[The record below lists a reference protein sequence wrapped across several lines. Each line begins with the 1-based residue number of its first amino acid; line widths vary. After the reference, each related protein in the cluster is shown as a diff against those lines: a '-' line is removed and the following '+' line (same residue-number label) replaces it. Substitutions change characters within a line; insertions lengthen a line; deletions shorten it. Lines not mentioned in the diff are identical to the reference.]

1 MASKPKSTAGS
12 QDALEGRAP
21 SGPCSVDLPVHDDC
35 CVSPCDPPWLPDK
48 ACLIWYEYRYFRVP
62 FRSETKSAT
71 TLRLGEERYIEFRIL
86 YQHRMCLVGKQ
97 HGPLLYTVT
106 LLPGEK
112 VTLYHSDRYRQ
123 ITSVQDRYS
132 VQTTFMQ
139 FLSTVHE
146 ARVTNTLSQLSDKL
160 VKADTSFS
168 SSVSL
173 DIGVGSG
180 SMSNSASASYSDHNA
195 VQIGSVSDQFQQS
208 IAQASLLTH
217 AERSV
222 VVSTYAEKDSLDT
235 SARTIQNDNACRAV
249 TYFVR
254 KVMELYNFSTVV
266 AEISYRVIAP
276 NVPSDWHPLDD
287 IAWLPSS
294 IQTQI
299 KDAVKLLPKVGT
311 VVEAARP
318 FSLPTDGTVY
328 DPELAHCC
336 SCEPQREAG
345 MQISLEKQK
354 ADALKACL
362 EAQLLEAEL
371 KRRQMLL
378 DQGQLAPFEPAPAP
392 VPASP

>member
-1 MASKPKSTAGS
+1 MASKPKSVAGS
-12 QDALEGRAP
+12 QDA
-21 SGPCSVDLPVHDDC
+21 SGGIAASDACSVAMPVQDEC
-35 CVSPCDPPWLPDK
+35 CVSPCDPPWLLDK
-48 ACLIWYEYRYFRVP
+48 ACLIWYEYRYLRVP
-62 FRSETKSAT
+62 FGTEPKSAGT
-71 TLRLGEERYIEFRIL
+71 VRLGDDRYVEFRIL
-86 YQHRMCLVGKQ
+86 YQHRMCLLGKQ

-123 ITSVQDRYS
+123 VTSVQDRYS

-139 FLSTVHE
+139 FLSTVHQ

-160 VKADTSFS
+160 AKVDATYSTSAGLDLDFLS
-168 SSVSL
+168 IGSDASVS
-173 DIGVGSG
+173 
-180 SMSNSASASYSDHNA
+180 ASVTDHNS

-208 IAQASLLTH
+208 ISQASLLTH

-254 KVMELYNFSTVV
+254 KIMEMYNFSTVV
-266 AEISYRVIAP
+266 AGIDYRVIAP
-276 NVPSDWHPLDD
+276 NVASDWHSLDD
-287 IAWLPSS
+287 IGWLPTS

-299 KDAVKLLPKVGT
+299 KNAVKVLPKLGT
-311 VVEAARP
+311 VVEAPRP

-336 SCEPQREAG
+336 SCEPQREAA
-345 MQISLEKQK
+345 MQIALEKQK
-354 ADALKACL
+354 ADAFKACL
-362 EAQLLEAEL
+362 EAQLLEVEL

-392 VPASP
+392 VPVLP

>member
-1 MASKPKSTAGS
+1 MHLEAPRPRVRAASICRF
-12 QDALEGRAP
+12 Q
-21 SGPCSVDLPVHDDC
+21 DDC

-48 ACLIWYEYRYFRVP
+48 TCLIWYEYRYLRVP
-62 FRSETKSAT
+62 YGTETKSGAT
-71 TLRLGEERYIEFRIL
+71 VRIGEDRYFEFRIL
-86 YQHRMCLVGKQ
+86 FQHRMCLAGKQ

-123 ITSVQDRYS
+123 VTSVQDRYS

-139 FLSTVHE
+139 FLSSVHE
-146 ARVTNTLSQLSDKL
+146 ARVTNTLSQLSDSLTK
-160 VKADTSFS
+160 VDGSFS
-168 SSVSL
+168 TGAGL
-173 DIGVGSG
+173 DIGFLSFGADG
-180 SMSNSASASYSDHNA
+180 SASASSTDHNS

-208 IAQASLLTH
+208 VSQASLLTH

-222 VVSTYAEKDSLDT
+222 VVSTYSEKDSVDV
-235 SARTIQNDNACRAV
+235 SARTVQNDNACRAV

-254 KVMELYNFSTVV
+254 KVMEMYNFSTVV
-266 AEISYRVIAP
+266 AGIDYRVIAP
-276 NVPSDWHPLDD
+276 NVPSDWHSLGD
-287 IAWLPSS
+287 ISWLPAT

-299 KDAVKLLPKVGT
+299 KNAVKLLPKVGT
-311 VVEAARP
+311 VVEAPRP

-336 SCEPQREAG
+336 SCEPQREAA
-345 MQISLEKQK
+345 MQITLEKQK

>member
-1 MASKPKSTAGS
+1 MASKPKSAAGS
-12 QDALEGRAP
+12 QDVTGGAAP
-21 SGPCSVDLPVHDDC
+21 SGTCCVELPVPDEC
-35 CVSPCDPPWLPDK
+35 CVSPCEPPWLPDK
-48 ACLIWYEYRYFRVP
+48 ACLVWYEYRYLRVP
-62 FRSETKSAT
+62 LGTDTKSAAVV
-71 TLRLGEERYIEFRIL
+71 RRDQNRYIEFRIL

-123 ITSVQDRYS
+123 VTSVQDRYS

-139 FLSTVHE
+139 FLSQVHE

-160 VKADTSFS
+160 VKVDTTYSTNAG
-168 SSVSL
+168 L
-173 DIGVGSG
+173 DLDFLSVGSDA
-180 SMSNSASASYSDHNA
+180 SVSASYNDHNT
-195 VQIGSVSDQFQQS
+195 VQTGSVSDQFQQS
-208 IAQASLLTH
+208 ISQASLLTH

-235 SARTIQNDNACRAV
+235 SARSIQNDNACRAV

-254 KVMELYNFSTVV
+254 KIMELYNFSTVV
-266 AEISYRVIAP
+266 VEISYRVVAP
-276 NVPSDWHPLDD
+276 NVPDDWHTLDD
-287 IAWLPSS
+287 IGWLPAAT
-294 IQTQI
+294 QTQV
-299 KDAVKLLPKVGT
+299 KNAVKLLPKVGAE
-311 VVEAARP
+311 VAAPRP

-336 SCEPQREAG
+336 SCEPQREAA
-345 MQISLEKQK
+345 MQIALEKQK

-362 EAQLLEAEL
+362 EAQLLETEL

-378 DQGQLAPFEPAPAP
+378 DQGQLAPFDPAPAP
-392 VPASP
+392 VPVSP

>member
-1 MASKPKSTAGS
+1 MAIKPKSAASLQEGAGT
-12 QDALEGRAP
+12 P
-21 SGPCSVDLPVHDDC
+21 SGPCNVVLPEHDDC
-35 CVSPCDPPWLPDK
+35 CISPCDPPWLPDK
-48 ACLIWYEYRYFRVP
+48 ACLIWYEYRYLRVP
-62 FRSETKSAT
+62 FGTVTKTSASAVR
-71 TLRLGEERYIEFRIL
+71 LRTDRYIEFRIL

-123 ITSVQDRYS
+123 VTSVQDRYS

-146 ARVTNTLSQLSDKL
+146 ARVTNTLSQLSDRL
-160 VKADTSFS
+160 VKADTTFS
-168 SSVSL
+168 STVALDVGVASGSVST
-173 DIGVGSG
+173 
-180 SMSNSASASYSDHNA
+180 SASASFTDHNV
-195 VQIGSVSDQFQQS
+195 VQTGSVSEQFQQS
-208 IAQASLLTH
+208 ISQASLLTH

-235 SARTIQNDNACRAV
+235 SARAIQNDNACRAV

-254 KVMELYNFSTVV
+254 KIMELYNFSTVV
-266 AEISYRVIAP
+266 AEISYRVVAP
-276 NVPSDWHPLDD
+276 NVPGDWHSPDD
-287 IAWLPSS
+287 IAWLPGT
-294 IQTQI
+294 IQTQV
-299 KDAVKLLPKVGT
+299 KNAVKLLPKVGT
-311 VVEAARP
+311 VVEAPRP

-336 SCEPQREAG
+336 SCEPQREAE
-345 MQISLEKQK
+345 MQIALEKQK

-362 EAQLLEAEL
+362 EAQLLETEL

-378 DQGQLAPFEPAPAP
+378 DQGQLGPFEPAPAP
-392 VPASP
+392 VPVSP